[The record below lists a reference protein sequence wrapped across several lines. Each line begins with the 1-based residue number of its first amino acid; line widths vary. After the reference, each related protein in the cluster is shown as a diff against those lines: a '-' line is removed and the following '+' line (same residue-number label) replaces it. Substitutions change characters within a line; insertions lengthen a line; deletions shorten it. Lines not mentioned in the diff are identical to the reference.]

1 METLETIITDYLD
14 FCQYQKRLDAKTL
27 KAYRTDLKQFKEF
40 TGPQTTTQAIEAF
53 ISILHQVYKPKTAKR
68 KIASLK
74 TFFHYLE
81 YKDII
86 KINPMNKI
94 QTKFRE
100 PATLPKTIP
109 SVSNF
114 L

>member
-1 METLETIITDYLD
+1 MDNLETIITDYLD

-27 KAYRTDLKQFKEF
+27 KAYKTDLKQFKEF
-40 TGPQTTTQAIEAF
+40 TGQQTTVQAAEAY
-53 ISILHQVYKPKTAKR
+53 ISMLHQVYRPKTSKR

-86 KINPMNKI
+86 K
-94 QTKFRE
+94 
-100 PATLPKTIP
+100 
-109 SVSNF
+109 
-114 L
+114 